1 MRRADALRRVAV
13 VVCASCCVTLTG
25 AVARAQTGG
34 VDSAKGVAPHLF
46 SVNAESVPP
55 GQFVYAT
62 SLDHDTVSTPYG
74 SRIVSLAAATYAG
87 APASLLVETRLSP
100 IDTARDSL
108 FVDPV
113 SLAPLH
119 WIGTIG
125 QAQIAFEF
133 RGDTAYGGTSAP
145 TGRRSEVTIVPAGTL
160 VSAAMLETAL
170 RALPLAPGYQDST
183 NTLSVNLHDETLV
196 PTTLSVIGRE
206 TIRVPAGSF
215 DCWVVSVHAGDRGRG
230 LYWVSTD
237 RHVVVRRDLDVGGT
251 PGEEYVSTL
260 LSASTP

>member
-1 MRRADALRRVAV
+1 VRRADALRRVAV
-13 VVCASCCVTLTG
+13 AVCTSCLALVG
-25 AVARAQTGG
+25 PAARAQTAGG
-34 VDSAKGVAPHLF
+34 DSARSGVPHVL
-46 SVNAESVPP
+46 SVNAAAVPP

-62 SLDHDTVSTPYG
+62 SLAHDTASMQYG
-74 SRIVSLAAATYAG
+74 SRIVSLVAATYAG

-100 IDTARDSL
+100 TDTARDSL

-113 SLAPLH
+113 SLTPLH
-119 WIGTIG
+119 WVGSIGP
-125 QAQIAFEF
+125 AQIAFEF

-145 TGRRSEVTIVPAGTL
+145 TGRRSAVTIVPPGTL

-170 RALPLAPGYQDST
+170 RALPLVPGYQDST

-206 TIRVPAGSF
+206 MVRVPAGTF

-237 RHVVVRRDLDVGGT
+237 RHVVVRSELDVGGT